1 MHLKTTRVRSNGKV
15 YQYAQ
20 FVESYRREDGM
31 PTQRVVAN
39 LGPRS
44 ELEIAN
50 LKRALEASR
59 SGRAVV
65 VEAQEITAP
74 SCEVLDNFAY
84 LDVAVVLALLARLG
98 VGELLTALLPRAE
111 AEVPDADVVLA
122 LVTQRC
128 VAPDSKLAATEW
140 FPRTALPELL
150 GLPPERFNNSRVH
163 RVLTGLEACEEAL
176 QARLA
181 SAVVAQKGPL
191 ATLFLDLT
199 DTWFVG
205 RGPSLA
211 TEGKTKEGLY
221 RHKVGIALLC
231 DQDGYPLRW
240 SVVEGRRHDS
250 GPMTEMAVA
259 LQAVDWAQGVPLV
272 LDRAMGATAQIEE
285 LLATGRPFLTALTR
299 NEFDVYTDRVPWSA
313 LTELPWSTPDA
324 ALVAGQAAANAG
336 LTKVRDDL
344 YVLDLGVVTRKE
356 PDAEARL
363 APIVGADKC
372 RDRMN
377 AAITMNTAIEAG
389 VANNLA
395 EAGRPFGLSVVL
407 ACQTMRLLRLAPDLQ
422 ESVMRGEAAGLS
434 VQDLQR
440 LAKAED
446 FEVQRRGYAAV
457 LTTAKIKPDGR
468 RGHKAGRLSAAP
480 PSAPFVP
487 GQATVRAVLAFNPEQ
502 WVNQKETSDR
512 RLAEIREWTRHTN
525 RRLLDARYAPSEAA
539 LVESALQRL
548 RRDHLVG
555 CFHVS
560 VRTEAHAGRKC
571 HQIAVEPDST
581 EWALRQRFHGFQI
594 LIARPEDTR
603 PPEDLVRLFRSKDAV
618 EKDFQTIKSAL
629 RLRPVRHRT
638 DAKVRAHVTL
648 CMLALLVE
656 RVMEQALKGK
666 ATAPAAL
673 EVLAEVQLNRLK
685 THGSAL
691 PVYALTRSKQTQLD
705 LLGALKLQHLAQG
718 TEVTAALQP
727 R

>member
-1 MHLKTTRVRSNGKV
+1 MHLKTTRVRNNGKV

-20 FVESYRREDGM
+20 LVESYRRDDGM

-39 LGPRS
+39 LGPRT
-44 ELEIAN
+44 ELEIEN
-50 LKRALEASR
+50 LKRALQASR

-65 VEAQEITAP
+65 IEAQEITTP
-74 SCEVLDNFAY
+74 RCDVLDNFAY

-98 VGELLTALLPRAE
+98 VADLLRALLPRPE
-111 AEVPDADVVLA
+111 ADVPDADVVLA
-122 LVTQRC
+122 LVAQRC

-150 GLPPERFNNSRVH
+150 GLPPDRFNNTRVH
-163 RVLTGLEACEEAL
+163 RVLAGLETCEEAL

-181 SAVVAQKGPL
+181 SAIVAQKGPL

-259 LQAVDWAQGVPLV
+259 LQSVDWAQGVPLV
-272 LDRAMGATAQIEE
+272 LDRAMGATAQIEA

-299 NEFDVYTDRVPWSA
+299 NEFDVYTDQVPWRA

-324 ALVAGQAAANAG
+324 AKGAGDAIAG
-336 LTKVRDDL
+336 AGMRCVRDDL

-356 PDAEARL
+356 PDADARP
-363 APIVGADKC
+363 APIVGTDKC
-372 RDRMN
+372 KDRMH
-377 AAITMNTAIEAG
+377 AAIAMDAALKAG
-389 VANNLA
+389 EANNLA
-395 EAGRPFGLSVVL
+395 EAGRPFGLAVDL
-407 ACQTMRLLRLAPDLQ
+407 ACRTLRLLRLAPDLH
-422 ESVMRGEAAGLS
+422 ESVLRGEAAALS
-434 VQDLQR
+434 VQDLLR
-440 LAKAED
+440 LAKDDD
-446 FEVQRRGYAAV
+446 FEAQRRGYAAV
-457 LTTAKIKPDGR
+457 LSAAQQKPDGR
-468 RGHKAGRLSAAP
+468 RGRKAGRLSAAP
-480 PSAPFVP
+480 PTAPLGTDQP
-487 GQATVRAVLAFNPEQ
+487 TVRAVLAFNPEQ

-512 RLAEIREWTRHTN
+512 HLAEIRSWTRHTN
-525 RRLLDARYAPSEAA
+525 QRLLDARYTPSEAA
-539 LVESALQRL
+539 LTESALQRL
-548 RRDHLVG
+548 RRDNLVG
-555 CFHVS
+555 CFTVS
-560 VRTEAHAGRKC
+560 VSTTTQAGRTC
-571 HQIAVEPDST
+571 HQIAVEPDPA
-581 EWALRQRFHGFQI
+581 EWALRQRFHGFQV
-594 LIARPEDTR
+594 LIARPEDTH
-603 PPEDLVRLFRSKDAV
+603 PPDELVRLFRSKDAV

-656 RVMEQALKGK
+656 RVLEQALQGK

-673 EVLAEVQLNRLK
+673 EILAEIHLNRLK
-685 THGSAL
+685 THSSAL

-705 LLGALKLQHLAQG
+705 LLEALKLQSLAQD
-718 TEVTAALQP
+718 TEVTAALHP